1 MQEHLPERCYNPSEE
16 GVGLGLSG
24 LNARCFRFGPFELNS
39 QTCELRKHGVKLKLP
54 EQPCKI
60 LLAHVERPGELVCR
74 GPQAAALDPDTFVDF
89 EHGLNVA
96 VRCLPA

>member
-1 MQEHLPERCYNPSEE
+1 MQEHVPERCYNPSEE

-54 EQPCKI
+54 EQPCKFYWHLSSVLVNSSAEDLKP
-60 LLAHVERPGELVCR
+60 LLWIQTHS
-74 GPQAAALDPDTFVDF
+74 
-89 EHGLNVA
+89 
-96 VRCLPA
+96 